1 MDLHIHKWT
10 THILFCEGRNSWR
23 NIWKKE
29 QREYCGQSKEDSTG
43 TNTLQLFMSQ
53 YPVSLQVQLILLNFS
68 LTLSFL
74 VIHDADVLVSNTDYC
89 GNLGLT
95 CLHLCYTFTFL
106 KPCVLLDYIILLLRH
121 HSSLIESGNLSF
133 IHGHLKSGLIF
144 PFQPYFLL
152 IKSRKPAWEISLL
165 MESCIHLSDANTY
178 PHAES
183 CFSALAYSAPVLPP
197 HQDLQSNPPVFFL
210 PHLADP
216 SCFQFIA
223 FSCKS
228 SCCATL
234 ERM

>member
-1 MDLHIHKWT
+1 MKICLR
-10 THILFCEGRNSWR
+10 L
-23 NIWKKE
+23 
-29 QREYCGQSKEDSTG
+29 
-43 TNTLQLFMSQ
+43 
-53 YPVSLQVQLILLNFS
+53 VQFS
-68 LTLSFL
+68 LVAQSCPTLGDSMNHTTPGL
-74 VIHDADVLVSNTDYC
+74 PVHNRLPESTQTHVNTDYC

-95 CLHLCYTFTFL
+95 YLHLCCTFTFL

-121 HSSLIESGNLSF
+121 HSSLIELGNLSF

-165 MESCIHLSDANTY
+165 MESYIHPSDANTY
-178 PHAES
+178 PHSES

-216 SCFQFIA
+216 SCFQFIGL
-223 FSCKS
+223 F
-228 SCCATL
+228 
-234 ERM
+234 M